1 MGDQDIPEVQRRP
14 RGGVQSKH
22 VSGPTCRPVAR
33 AWAGGWERA
42 SSQGHVAVG
51 SGCPGPG
58 LGVQGPGRCN
68 VLSAGIGQ
76 GQAGVPDGSPSCGA
90 LDGPCSPQAGQ
101 RQLDMHQPGAHVTQ
115 RLSTG
120 ALMGMWFQE
129 WDAAWPT
136 WASSQQNEG
145 LVTRTQ
151 RPRENLV
158 LLMENKVSKWFL
170 DIYHRLSSKLYETRR
185 M

>member
-1 MGDQDIPEVQRRP
+1 MCSLPASAKARLESQMAVPPAAPWTALAHRR
-14 RGGVQSKH
+14 
-22 VSGPTCRPVAR
+22 
-33 AWAGGWERA
+33 
-42 SSQGHVAVG
+42 QG
-51 SGCPGPG
+51 
-58 LGVQGPGRCN
+58 N
-68 VLSAGIGQ
+68 
-76 GQAGVPDGSPSCGA
+76 
-90 LDGPCSPQAGQ
+90 